1 VSGGLVEVTTA
12 GIEKKDK
19 KQPTKAEGDNTEKGL
34 TPRSKIARLL
44 QRLEDKLEE
53 ETPKASLGDFIRLVQ
68 LERELAD
75 EETPRE
81 IKVTWV
87 EPRETSES
95 EK

>member
-12 GIEKKDK
+12 ETNRKGKTKPI
-19 KQPTKAEGDNTEKGL
+19 KAEKRL
-34 TPRSKIARLL
+34 TPRLKIAKLL
-44 QRLEDKLEE
+44 KRLEAKLEE

-68 LERELAD
+68 LEKELAD

-87 EPRETSES
+87 EPRVTSES
-95 EK
+95 ER